1 MTAYRKTEIARRL
14 GEPPRKV
21 QFWVDEKIVTP
32 DIVPPSGR
40 GKAMLFSER
49 NLIEFGM
56 IQIMKDEFGLGLA
69 AIKNILAELRMIS
82 DPDQRTNSSLEFASD
97 FYTNLEWGT
106 ELELLYVYQ
115 HRDPTSGV
123 LYEAVKSLS
132 YRGQD
137 ILSITEPKVISE
149 QIDDQRH
156 LKEVHPPSFEAFLAS
171 SLPVTVVGIG
181 KIKNLA
187 LERLGIK

>member
-1 MTAYRKTEIARRL
+1 
-14 GEPPRKV
+14 
-21 QFWVDEKIVTP
+21 
-32 DIVPPSGR
+32 
-40 GKAMLFSER
+40 
-49 NLIEFGM
+49 M

>member
-1 MTAYRKTEIARRL
+1 MDAYRKREIAKRL
-14 GEPPRKV
+14 GEPPRKI
-21 QFWVDEKIVTP
+21 QFWVDEGIVTP
-32 DIVPPSGR
+32 DIKPPSGR

-69 AIKNILAELRMIS
+69 AIKKILAELRMIS
-82 DPDQRTNSSLEFASD
+82 DPDQRKNSALEFASD

-115 HRDPTSGV
+115 HRDPTSGM
-123 LYEAVKSLS
+123 LYEAVITQSD
-132 YRGQD
+132 RAQD
-137 ILSITEPKVISE
+137 ILRIMEPKVISE
-149 QIDDQRH
+149 PIDDQKDF
-156 LKEVHPPSFEAFLAS
+156 KEVYPPSFKAFLAS

-181 KIKNLA
+181 KMKNLA
-187 LERLGIK
+187 LERLGIN